1 MKKIAIFGIGRV
13 GLPLALC
20 FAEKNCKVIGVD
32 VDKAKIDLL
41 KAGKMPFFEENAEP
55 LLLKHINKN
64 LQVTTDIKLAIENS
78 DAIILTLGTPVDEH
92 MNPIYT
98 QIEKVFKD
106 IIAYLRPG
114 QTICLRSTVAPGTT
128 EYLQRYIERHTNFK
142 VGKDIFLAFCPERI
156 AEGKAIEET
165 GTLPSIIGG
174 LDEASNKKASEVF
187 KILTEKV
194 LLTNSRSAELAKLYC
209 NMYRYINFAIA
220 NEFMMIAQ
228 THEREIYEIINLV
241 NSGYKR
247 GGLMQPGLSAGPCLY
262 KDGFFLVNKT
272 PYTELIST
280 SWKINETLPAYLI
293 EEIKKKRDIRL
304 SKVVILGMAFKKNI
318 DDTRNSLSYKA
329 KKIFLAEGAEV
340 ITHDPFIDDI
350 DITIALKNADVVFVA
365 TNHDFYVN
373 FGLKA
378 IENNVKKGCI
388 VCDVWN
394 IYNTDTIIFSL

>member
-41 KAGKMPFFEENAEP
+41 KAGKMPFFEDNAEP

-106 IIAYLRPG
+106 IIAYLKPG

-187 KILTEKV
+187 KILTEK
-194 LLTNSRSAELAKLYC
+194 
-209 NMYRYINFAIA
+209 
-220 NEFMMIAQ
+220 
-228 THEREIYEIINLV
+228 
-241 NSGYKR
+241 
-247 GGLMQPGLSAGPCLY
+247 
-262 KDGFFLVNKT
+262 
-272 PYTELIST
+272 
-280 SWKINETLPAYLI
+280 
-293 EEIKKKRDIRL
+293 
-304 SKVVILGMAFKKNI
+304 
-318 DDTRNSLSYKA
+318 
-329 KKIFLAEGAEV
+329 
-340 ITHDPFIDDI
+340 
-350 DITIALKNADVVFVA
+350 
-365 TNHDFYVN
+365 
-373 FGLKA
+373 
-378 IENNVKKGCI
+378 
-388 VCDVWN
+388 
-394 IYNTDTIIFSL
+394 